1 MAERYVLICVKDSEQ
16 RVTAHTESLILI
28 ICVIYPT
35 SLKWRIMC
43 INSLDLTL
51 LKYHSAFGKVQEER
65 FHVFP
70 L

>member
-43 INSLDLTL
+43 INSPDLTL
-51 LKYHSAFGKVQEER
+51 LKYHSAFGNVQEER